1 MMGLLVMTSEALL
14 LLLFIQASTGDRSG
28 TVVTSCETCDDQA
41 TCLVSSVELERVD
54 AFPTR
59 SFTCTCQDGFVG
71 NGITCYDPKICE
83 SGSCCHQGYRWSSIL
98 GCVDV
103 DECSLPD
110 QPCAPQVCENTPGS
124 FNCLVPSDDNLR
136 SVQHTSPN
144 VDLHSVQFMCGDTEC
159 PVGQDCI
166 SIGGTSRCA
175 DPCQHYSV
183 LNDTWRATN
192 YRGIGNC
199 DKDINFRGWYRMF
212 LGDTS
217 VQMPERCVQKHTCGT
232 NSPMWLTDPHPQLS
246 DGVVQRG
253 ICGSYDSCCQYKQTP
268 IHVKACYRNYYVYK
282 FVSPT
287 YCTFAYCADVNTMVC
302 ATCRNDQTCVSEDKI
317 NWRCERKAP
326 ELVCG
331 RSVLQVGLSR
341 AHLEGAGLNATTA
354 HLADRRCSA
363 HEDRNGMVWY
373 QVERREGHCGNTV
386 KTNGTHAVYSNS
398 ILVYPVDARN
408 DSPLSFPFSC
418 IYPLE
423 IESSLDVPIRPH
435 LPTDNAVVAVGA
447 KARASMF
454 LYRNSN
460 YTEPY
465 PAGQAVTL
473 LVGSSLHVGVSVD
486 ESDPELFVVVLDD
499 CFTTESPSPDNLLR
513 YYIIQDSCPSNRT
526 HVTVEESASSLQ
538 ARFSAVLYGGY
549 RYVFLHCRLSLCN
562 HRSSPCSPVCSRRRS
577 RSVAKSVSLNPLTI
591 GPITWAQS
599 LE

>member
-1 MMGLLVMTSEALL
+1 M
-14 LLLFIQASTGDRSG
+14 
-28 TVVTSCETCDDQA
+28 
-41 TCLVSSVELERVD
+41 
-54 AFPTR
+54 
-59 SFTCTCQDGFVG
+59 CQMYNYGFVG

-83 SGSCCHQGYRWSSIL
+83 SGSCCRQGYRWSSIL

-103 DECSLPD
+103 DECSFPD

-124 FNCLVPSDDNLR
+124 FNCLVLSDDNHR

-144 VDLHSVQFMCGDTEC
+144 VDPHSVQFMYHY
-159 PVGQDCI
+159 
-166 SIGGTSRCA
+166 
-175 DPCQHYSV
+175 QHYSV
-183 LNDTWRATN
+183 LNDAWRATT

-217 VQMPERCVQKHTCGT
+217 VQMPERCGT

-246 DGVVQRG
+246 DGVVQRVV
-253 ICGSYDSCCQYKQTP
+253 CGSYDSCCQYKQTP

-302 ATCRNDQTCVSEDKI
+302 ATCGSDQTCVSEDKI

-331 RSVLQVGLSR
+331 RSLLQVGLSR
-341 AHLEGAGLNATTA
+341 AHLEAAGINATTA

-386 KTNGTHAVYSNS
+386 KTNGTQAVYSNS
-398 ILVYPVDARN
+398 IFVHPVDAQN

-473 LVGSSLHVGVSVD
+473 LVGSTLHVGVSVD
-486 ESDPELFVVVLDD
+486 ESDPELFVDD
-499 CFTTESPSPDNLLR
+499 CFTTESPSTDNLLR
-513 YYIIQDSCPSNRT
+513 YYIIQDCCPSNCT
-526 HVTVEESASSLQ
+526 HVTIEESASSLQ
-538 ARFSAVLYGGY
+538 ARFSALLSGGY
-549 RYVFLHCRLSLCN
+549 RYVFLNCRLSLCN
-562 HRSSPCSPVCSRRRS
+562 HRSSSCSPVCSRKRS

-591 GPITWAQS
+591 RPITWAQS

>member
-1 MMGLLVMTSEALL
+1 M
-14 LLLFIQASTGDRSG
+14 
-28 TVVTSCETCDDQA
+28 
-41 TCLVSSVELERVD
+41 LEIKLKN
-54 AFPTR
+54 
-59 SFTCTCQDGFVG
+59 DGFVG

-83 SGSCCHQGYRWSSIL
+83 SGSCCRQGYRWSSIL

-103 DECSLPD
+103 DECSFPD
-110 QPCAPQVCENTPGS
+110 QPYAPQVCENTPGS
-124 FNCLVPSDDNLR
+124 FNCLVLSDDNLR

-144 VDLHSVQFMCGDTEC
+144 VDPHSVQFMCGDTEC

-175 DPCQHYSV
+175 DHCQHYSV
-183 LNDTWRATN
+183 LNDAWRATN

-232 NSPMWLTDPHPQLS
+232 NSPMWLTDPHPQLL

-253 ICGSYDSCCQYKQTP
+253 
-268 IHVKACYRNYYVYK
+268 VY
-282 FVSPT
+282 
-287 YCTFAYCADVNTMVC
+287 VNTMVC
-302 ATCRNDQTCVSEDKI
+302 ATCGSDQTCVSEDKI

-331 RSVLQVGLSR
+331 RSLLQVGLSR
-341 AHLEGAGLNATTA
+341 AHLEAAGINGTHA

-386 KTNGTHAVYSNS
+386 KTNGTQAVYSNS
-398 ILVYPVDARN
+398 IFVYPVDAQN

-423 IESSLDVPIRPH
+423 IESSLDVPVRPH
-435 LPTDNAVVAVGA
+435 LPTDNAVVGA

-473 LVGSSLHVGVSVD
+473 LVGSTLHVGVSVD
-486 ESDPELFVVVLDD
+486 KSDPELFVDD
-499 CFTTESPSPDNLLR
+499 CFTTESSSPDNLLR

-538 ARFSAVLYGGY
+538 ARFSALLSGGY
-549 RYVFLHCRLSLCN
+549 RYVFLNCRLSLCY
-562 HRSSPCSPVCSRRRS
+562 HRSSSCSPVCSRRRS